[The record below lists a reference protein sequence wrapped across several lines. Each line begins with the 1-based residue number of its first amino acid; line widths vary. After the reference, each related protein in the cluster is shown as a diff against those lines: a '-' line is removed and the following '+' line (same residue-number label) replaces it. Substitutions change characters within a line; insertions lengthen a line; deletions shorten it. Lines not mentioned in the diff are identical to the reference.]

1 MPKEYQYKTVLDAIN
16 KGSYIH
22 SESDVERLNK
32 QKIINEMEKIYLKNA
47 KPSNIQAP
55 FGSSDFMP
63 KEYTNRPSY

>member
-47 KPSNIQAP
+47 KPSNI
-55 FGSSDFMP
+55 
-63 KEYTNRPSY
+63 